1 MTPEQFVQKWTNTE
15 LTERA
20 ASHEHFVQNERP
32 TWLKLAHEKLDRGV
46 LAAYAATDPQG
57 HWCEDWA
64 AVFTETGPGQPLPP
78 NHPLTQQRAEVE
90 KKILENLLRLNHE
103 RAGTQE

>member
-1 MTPEQFVQKWTNTE
+1 MTPEQFVEKWANTE

-20 ASHEHFVQNERP
+20 ATYEHIDLYNERP
-32 TWLKLAHEKLDRGV
+32 IWLKLAHEKLDRAV

-64 AVFTETGPGQPLPP
+64 QVF
-78 NHPLTQQRAEVE
+78 V
-90 KKILENLLRLNHE
+90 
-103 RAGTQE
+103 